1 MNVFTSALAERE
13 GQNIPV
19 RISMTSGRRESGARL
34 FDAVFGDDG
43 ESTSSLTRLTPDEEA
58 FMGISHEEDDETN
71 DTNDTTD
78 GEERLDLITEGILVC
93 HADPESGAATVTI
106 SYPESELTG
115 MEGSQSS
122 VVFRTDEPGLI
133 HMIRT
138 GTVNTALTFRE
149 HCRAVCTY
157 DTPYMPFQ
165 VCIHGIRVDNRLLT
179 DGILLLDYVIEIRGA
194 QAEHCSMEMR
204 VEEQEI

>member
-1 MNVFTSALAERE
+1 MNIFASALTERE
-13 GQNIPV
+13 GQDIPV
-19 RISMTSGRRESGARL
+19 RISMTSGRWESNAHL
-34 FDAVFGDDG
+34 FEAVFGDG
-43 ESTSSLTRLTPDEEA
+43 ESEGGLTQLTPTEEA
-58 FMGISHEEDDETN
+58 FLGIQPDGDEPGGPSGR
-71 DTNDTTD
+71 TD
-78 GEERLDLITEGILVC
+78 GEERIDLITEGILVC

-122 VVFRTDEPGLI
+122 VLFRTDEPGLI

-138 GTVNTALTFRE
+138 GTVSTALTFRE
-149 HCRAVCTY
+149 HCRAICSY

-204 VEEQEI
+204 VEEQEM

>member
-1 MNVFTSALAERE
+1 MDLFTSALTERE
-13 GQNIPV
+13 GQDIPV
-19 RISMTSGRRESGARL
+19 RISMTSGRRESNAHL
-34 FDAVFGDDG
+34 FEAVFGDG
-43 ESTSSLTRLTPDEEA
+43 ESEGGLTRLTPAEEA
-58 FMGISHEEDDETN
+58 FMGIQYEEDEGEASGTAD
-71 DTNDTTD
+71 D
-78 GEERLDLITEGILVC
+78 EERLDLITEGILVC

-122 VVFRTDEPGLI
+122 VLFRTDEPGLI

-149 HCRAVCTY
+149 HCRAICTY

-204 VEEQEI
+204 VEEQEM

>member
-1 MNVFTSALAERE
+1 MDLFTSALTERE
-13 GQNIPV
+13 GQEIPV
-19 RISMTSGRRESGARL
+19 RISMTSGRRESNAHL
-34 FDAVFGDDG
+34 FEAVFGDG
-43 ESTSSLTRLTPDEEA
+43 ESEGGLTRLTPAEEA
-58 FMGISHEEDDETN
+58 FMGIQYEEDEGETSGTA
-71 DTNDTTD
+71 DD
-78 GEERLDLITEGILVC
+78 EERLDLITEGILVC

-122 VVFRTDEPGLI
+122 VLFRTDEPGLI

-138 GTVNTALTFRE
+138 GTVSTALTFRE
-149 HCRAVCTY
+149 HCRAICSY

-204 VEEQEI
+204 VEEQEM

>member
-1 MNVFTSALAERE
+1 MDLFTSALTERE
-13 GQNIPV
+13 GQDIPV
-19 RISMTSGRRESGARL
+19 RISMTSGRRESNAHL
-34 FDAVFGDDG
+34 FEAVFGDG
-43 ESTSSLTRLTPDEEA
+43 ESEGGLTRLTPAEEA
-58 FMGISHEEDDETN
+58 FMGIQYEENEGEASGTVDD
-71 DTNDTTD
+71 
-78 GEERLDLITEGILVC
+78 EERLDLITEGILVC

-122 VVFRTDEPGLI
+122 VLFRTDEPGLI

-138 GTVNTALTFRE
+138 GTVSTALTFRE
-149 HCRAVCTY
+149 HCRAICSY

-204 VEEQEI
+204 VEEQEM

>member
-1 MNVFTSALAERE
+1 MDLFTSALTERE
-13 GQNIPV
+13 GQDIPV
-19 RISMTSGRRESGARL
+19 RISMTSGRRESNAHL
-34 FDAVFGDDG
+34 FEAVFVDG
-43 ESTSSLTRLTPDEEA
+43 ESEGGLTRLTPAEEA
-58 FMGISHEEDDETN
+58 FMGIQYEEDEGEASGTADV
-71 DTNDTTD
+71 
-78 GEERLDLITEGILVC
+78 EERLDLITEGIWVC

-122 VVFRTDEPGLI
+122 VLFRTDEPGLI

-149 HCRAVCTY
+149 HCRAICTY

-204 VEEQEI
+204 VEEQEM

>member
-1 MNVFTSALAERE
+1 MDLFTSALTERE
-13 GQNIPV
+13 GQDIPV
-19 RISMTSGRRESGARL
+19 RISMTSGRRESNAHL
-34 FDAVFGDDG
+34 FEAVFGDG
-43 ESTSSLTRLTPDEEA
+43 ESEGGLTRLTPAEEA
-58 FMGISHEEDDETN
+58 FMGIQYEENEGEASGTADD
-71 DTNDTTD
+71 
-78 GEERLDLITEGILVC
+78 EERLDLITEGILVC

-122 VVFRTDEPGLI
+122 VLFRTDEPGLI
-133 HMIRT
+133 HMVRT
-138 GTVNTALTFRE
+138 GTVSTALTFRE
-149 HCRAVCTY
+149 HCRAICSY

-194 QAEHCSMEMR
+194 QAEHCSMEMQ
-204 VEEQEI
+204 VEEQEM